1 MGAITFSL
9 ISAVLLMMT
18 AVGGVEV
25 ELDLFCPRSI
35 GGETQWTPDKYNSGH
50 WTVQGSG
57 MSTSRLTYLMKTLGA
72 TEGRTG
78 RGVFRRGDPSAIKT
92 LSASRLK
99 PRAALN
105 EKLCTRGYAC
115 QSLGG
120 SDEIVMADGG
130 ELLDYLEKNNISDRR
145 FGEYAALFL
154 PMLQDKQAN
163 VKCPKYFEPVNE
175 GMVYKDPRRYMG
187 NPPNSLRKA
196 AFTEVAKFHKEV
208 CDVVN
213 SKLKN
218 SGCDTLCG
226 GWASGWSDLVRQ
238 GFLAYENRLVPFTKE
253 AGRSTK
259 FFSFHTY
266 DSYKQ
271 KEGEILM
278 QGGHEEGLMDLV
290 WTHTRN
296 QLGQPKPIVFSEF
309 GAGSN
314 EVWFVSSNGKV
325 KSQKL
330 KTARPYCA
338 TRDWAI
344 LNSFTGL
351 MSQFSA
357 HPDLILKTVAF
368 ALEATY
374 DAKGNPHPWSLERK
388 VNGKTV
394 WTHLIKFFEI
404 LAGVKG
410 HYYRVTTKNT
420 KVQVHL
426 LRNGNTFWVLM
437 KNFSKKD
444 QNVKLDFIDG
454 IPTLGSGSELRSLRL
469 KASPGTA
476 KCAREHRLP
485 WSGVPDLSTRKL
497 STAADVQKLMSNYKM
512 ARMEFSV
519 LKLSLR
525 VAPKPRRS
533 SAVKRHFSN
542 REVVKVFQSV
552 GKSNTNTEKFTF
564 NNLPSGSGNVKVRV
578 AVGGYSDILKVKCD
592 ATLNGVKLSRPDSSF
607 GPENGAE
614 SRWMMFEYHAS
625 MAIVKSSSVVT
636 VTCSCNC
643 NKFTGHISSVT
654 MLTEQLSGGGGSI
667 VVPSPE
673 DDDDNVDVPTK
684 PGVGGGSGNGGS
696 GKDDDKDDGDGL
708 TPFSGNFRNG
718 NFENGLSGWTRSSTG
733 KVKLSKDAKKG
744 KRALRITGVA
754 SAKQVF
760 RVTSQK
766 RISVSLDM
774 KINTKKDKC
783 EIRIV
788 QGRKV
793 IAKQAQKKTG
803 WGRKTVYFKARGAV
817 DVVLYSGSSKSKC
830 LFDELSI
837 KQK

>member
-1 MGAITFSL
+1 MGAITFSS
-9 ISAVLLMMT
+9 ISAVLLMMM
-18 AVGGVEV
+18 AVGAVDVEV
-25 ELDLFCPRSI
+25 DLYCPQSI

-57 MSTSRLTYLMKTLGA
+57 MSTSSLTYLMKNLGA

-92 LSASRLK
+92 LSSSKLE
-99 PRAALN
+99 PRAAFN
-105 EKLCTRGYAC
+105 EKLCTRGYPC

-130 ELLDYLEKNNISDRR
+130 ELLDYIEENNISDKR
-145 FGEYAALFL
+145 FGEYTALFL
-154 PMLQDKQAN
+154 PMLQNKQAN
-163 VKCPKYFEPVNE
+163 VKCPKYLEPVNE
-175 GMVYKDPRRYMG
+175 GMVYKDPKRYMS

-196 AFTEVAKFHKEV
+196 AFTRIAKFHKAV

-213 SKLKN
+213 SKLSN
-218 SGCDTLCG
+218 SGCNTLCG

-238 GFLAYENRLVPFTKE
+238 RFLAYENRLVPFTKE
-253 AGRSTK
+253 AGRSMK

-271 KEGEILM
+271 SAGEVLM
-278 QGGHEEGLMDLV
+278 QGGHQEGLMDLV

-296 QLGQPKPIVFSEF
+296 ELGKPMPIVFSEF

-344 LNSFTGL
+344 LNSFTGM

-368 ALEATY
+368 VHEATY
-374 DAKGNPHPWSLERK
+374 DAKGNPYPWSLERK

-404 LAGVKG
+404 MAGVKG

-426 LRNGNTFWVLM
+426 LRNGNTFWVMM
-437 KNFSKKD
+437 KNFSRNN
-444 QNVKLDFIDG
+444 QNLNLDFIDG
-454 IPTLGSGSELRSLRL
+454 LPTLGSGSELRSLRL
-469 KASPGTA
+469 KASSSTVQ
-476 KCAREHRLP
+476 CAREHKLP

-497 STAADVQKLMSNYKM
+497 GSASDVQKLMNNYEM
-512 ARMEFSV
+512 TGMEFAI
-519 LKLSLR
+519 LKLPLR
-525 VAPKPRRS
+525 VSPKPRRS
-533 SAVKRHFSN
+533 SVVKRHFSN
-542 REVVKVFQSV
+542 REVVKVFQSY
-552 GKSNTNTEKFTF
+552 GKSSTGTEKFTF
-564 NNLPSGSGNVKVRV
+564 NNLPSGTGNVKVRV
-578 AVGGYSDILKVKCD
+578 AVGGYSEVLKVKCD

-625 MAIVKSSSVVT
+625 MAIVKSSSVVA

-643 NKFTGHISSVT
+643 NKFTGHVSSVT
-654 MLTEQLSGGGGSI
+654 MLTEQLTGGGGSI
-667 VVPSPE
+667 VVPEPE
-673 DDDDNVDVPTK
+673 DDDDEVDVPTK
-684 PGVGGGSGNGGS
+684 PDVGGGNNKGDS
-696 GKDDDKDDGDGL
+696 GKDDDKNDGGGL
-708 TPFSGNFRNG
+708 TPFSGSFKNG
-718 NFENGLSGWTRSSTG
+718 DFENGLSGWTKSSAR
-733 KVKLSKDAKKG
+733 KVKLSKTASKG
-744 KRALRITGVA
+744 KGAMLIRGVA

-760 RVTSQK
+760 RVTSRK
-766 RISVSLDM
+766 RVAVSVDM
-774 KINTKKDKC
+774 KINSKKDKC

-788 QGRKV
+788 QGEKV
-793 IAKQAQKKTG
+793 IARQAQRKNG
-803 WGRKTVYFKARGAV
+803 WGRKTLYFKASGAV
-817 DVVLYSGSSKSKC
+817 DILLYSGSSSSKC
-830 LFDELSI
+830 LFDEISI